1 MTNNF
6 KMIVLI
12 IFGIIVLFIFQIK
25 NSDYNLN
32 RTISACMVAQ
42 KKTSKSYDKEQA
54 RKFCKEEIKKTI
66 NPAK

>member
-12 IFGIIVLFIFQIK
+12 ILGIILLYVFQLK

-32 RTISACMVAQ
+32 RTISACMVGL
-42 KKTSKSYDKEQA
+42 KKTSKSYDPVQA
-54 RKFCKEEIKKTI
+54 KKLCREEIEKKI
-66 NPAK
+66 KVVE